1 MRSLF
6 LKIFLWF
13 WLSVVLVSL
22 TTAIIAAIMQSNSQN
37 GAWQNQALVDIEA
50 ARSVDIYEREGAEA
64 LKRHFEDLPKRP
76 MYAYLVDERGT
87 EVLGQKLPERAL
99 RLVHK
104 EFDDKSLPAL
114 LFGPGAKADEANNP
128 LRYTPLPPK
137 VVPGQPLRVVP
148 LLAPPN
154 DARSTAPALV
164 AADQVVGPR
173 GRRYTFL
180 VAIPPLSVKTLL
192 ASLRMSVLTRLA
204 AGLFLVGIFC
214 FWLARH
220 ITGPVVQLREA
231 AGRIADGRLS
241 TRVPPAL
248 HKRRDEIGLLGQHF
262 DRMAERIESLVAG
275 QQRLLS
281 TVSHELRSPLTRL
294 SLAAG
299 LLRQCPPGESAEY
312 LDRIELETE
321 QLDKLIAQLLTLS
334 RIESGAD
341 TGSRKEDI
349 HLANLVQEI
358 AVDGNFEAQAR
369 SCMVCVGPLDSCIT
383 MGTPDQIR
391 RAIENVV
398 RNAIRYTKVHSQV
411 EITMRRQGGSPFATA
426 LIQVR
431 DYGPGV
437 PDSDLAKI
445 FLPFY
450 RVPLADGSTT
460 TNGTGLGLAITERIV
475 RMHEGTVRAVNA
487 PDGGLLVELTLPLK
501 A

>member
-1 MRSLF
+1 MGSLF

-22 TTAIIAAIMQSNSQN
+22 TMAIIAAITQSNSES
-37 GAWQNQALVDIEA
+37 AEWQNQVFVGAEA
-50 ARSVDIYEREGAEA
+50 VRAADIYEHEGAEA

-76 MYAYLVDERGT
+76 MYAYLVDEHGT
-87 EVLGQKLPERAL
+87 EVLGQKFPDQLAQL
-99 RLVHK
+99 AHK
-104 EFDDKSLPAL
+104 QFDTSLPAVL
-114 LFGPGAKADEANNP
+114 LGPGAKSDETNKP
-128 LRYTPLPPK
+128 LRNAPAPPK
-137 VVPGQPLRVVP
+137 EAAGQPLRVVP
-148 LLAPPN
+148 LAPPTGAQN
-154 DARSTAPALV
+154 TPPVRAM
-164 AADQVVGPR
+164 AAQVLGPS
-173 GRRYTFL
+173 GRPYTFL
-180 VAIPPLSVKTLL
+180 VVVPPLSIETLL
-192 ASLRMSVLTRLA
+192 AFFRVGLVVRLG

-220 ITGPVVQLREA
+220 ITAPVIQLREA
-231 AGRIADGRLS
+231 AGQIADGHLS
-241 TRVPPAL
+241 TRVPRAM
-248 HKRRDEIGLLGQHF
+248 HKRQDEIGVLGQHF

-299 LLRQCPPGESAEY
+299 LLRQCSPDETGEY

-341 TGSRKEDI
+341 AGLAKQEID
-349 HLANLVQEI
+349 LANLIQEI
-358 AVDGNFEAQAR
+358 AVDGNFEARTR
-369 SCMVCVGPLDSCIT
+369 SCFVSVGPLESCVTTGIA
-383 MGTPDQIR
+383 DQVR

-398 RNAIRYTKVHSQV
+398 RNAIRYTKAHSQV
-411 EITMRRQGGSPFATA
+411 EITMSRKGKSPFTTA

-450 RVPLADGSTT
+450 RVPSGDGS

-475 RMHEGTVRAVNA
+475 RMHGGTVRAVNA

>member
-22 TTAIIAAIMQSNSQN
+22 ATALIAAITQSNSEN
-37 GAWQNQALVDIEA
+37 TAWQNQALLDIEA
-50 ARSVDIYEREGAEA
+50 ARSVDIYEREGAGA
-64 LKRHFEDLPKRP
+64 LKKHFEDLPKRP
-76 MYAYLVDERGT
+76 MYAYLLDEQGR
-87 EVLGQKLPERAL
+87 EVLGQKLPEQAI
-99 RLVHK
+99 RL
-104 EFDDKSLPAL
+104 DKSLPTL
-114 LFGPGAKADEANNP
+114 LLAPAAKGDEANNP
-128 LRYTPLPPK
+128 LRYAPLPPK
-137 VVPGQPLRVVP
+137 VGRRQPLRVVP
-148 LLAPPN
+148 LSKPPN
-154 DARSTAPALV
+154 DARRNAPVLV
-164 AADQVVGPR
+164 ASDQAVGPS

-180 VAIPPLSVKTLL
+180 VAIPPLSIKTLL
-192 ASLRMSVLTRLA
+192 SSLRISIVARLA

-220 ITGPVVQLREA
+220 ITAPLVQLREA
-231 AGRIADGRLS
+231 AGQIADGRLS
-241 TRVPPAL
+241 TRVPPVL
-248 HKRRDEIGLLGQHF
+248 HKRRDEIGLLGRHF

-299 LLRQCPPGESAEY
+299 LLRQCSQEETGEY
-312 LDRIELETE
+312 LNRIELETE

-341 TGSRKEDI
+341 AGLAKEEID
-349 HLANLVQEI
+349 LAGLIQEI
-358 AVDGNFEAQAR
+358 AVDGNFEARAR
-369 SCMVCVGPLDSCIT
+369 SCMVCVGTAESCVT
-383 MGTPDQIR
+383 TGVPDQLR

-411 EITMRRQGGSPFATA
+411 EIGIRREGESPSTTA
-426 LIQVR
+426 VIQVR

-437 PDSDLAKI
+437 PDTDLMKI
-445 FLPFY
+445 FQPFY
-450 RVPLADGSTT
+450 RVPSADGST

-475 RMHEGTVRAVNA
+475 RMHRGTVRAVNA
-487 PDGGLLVELTLPLK
+487 PDGGLIVELTLPLK

>member
-22 TTAIIAAIMQSNSQN
+22 TMAIIAGVTQFNSEN
-37 GAWQNQALVDIEA
+37 TDWQNQAIVAGWA
-50 ARSVDIYEREGAEA
+50 ARSVNIYEREGAEA
-64 LKRHFEDLPKRP
+64 LKRYFEDLPKRP
-76 MYAYLVDERGT
+76 MYAYLLDEHGT
-87 EVLGQKLPERAL
+87 EVLGQKLPELSRYY
-99 RLVHK
+99 
-104 EFDDKSLPAL
+104 
-114 LFGPGAKADEANNP
+114 FGDTNP
-128 LRYTPLPPK
+128 LFTSRSPEHPK
-137 VVPGQPLRVVP
+137 
-148 LLAPPN
+148 
-154 DARSTAPALV
+154 DARSTEHILV
-164 AADQVVGPR
+164 AAEQVVGPS

-180 VAIPPLSVKTLL
+180 VAIPPLSIKTLL
-192 ASLRMSVLTRLA
+192 ASLRISAVARLA

-220 ITGPVVQLREA
+220 ITAPVVQLREA
-231 AGRIADGRLS
+231 AGQIADGHLS
-241 TRVPPAL
+241 ARVPPAL
-248 HKRRDEIGLLGQHF
+248 HKRRDEIGVLGQHF

-299 LLRQCPPGESAEY
+299 LLRQCPREEMPEY

-334 RIESGAD
+334 KIESGAD
-341 TGSRKEDI
+341 AGPPKEQID
-349 HLANLVQEI
+349 LSNLLQEI
-358 AVDGNFEAQAR
+358 AVNGNFEARAK
-369 SCMVCVGPLDSCIT
+369 SCSVFVGPVEACIT
-383 MGTPDQIR
+383 TGVVDQVR

-398 RNAIRYTKVHSQV
+398 RNAIRYTRANSQV
-411 EITMRRQGGSPFATA
+411 EIRMCRRGSLPEATG

-437 PDSDLAKI
+437 PQADLEKI

-450 RVPLADGSTT
+450 RVHSENDTDSRGS
-460 TNGTGLGLAITERIV
+460 GLGLAITERIIL
-475 RMHEGTVRAVNA
+475 MHGGSVRATNA
-487 PDGGLLVELTLPLK
+487 PDGGLLVELELPLS
-501 A
+501 ANASF